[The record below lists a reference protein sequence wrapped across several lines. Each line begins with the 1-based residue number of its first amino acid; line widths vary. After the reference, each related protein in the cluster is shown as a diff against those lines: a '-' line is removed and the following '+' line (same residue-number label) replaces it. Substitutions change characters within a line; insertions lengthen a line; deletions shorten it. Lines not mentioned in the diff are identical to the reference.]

1 LPRRFIVVRAAT
13 VAVIAGLFVALAIVQ
28 FASYALDARAAVP
41 GSLPSR
47 VPLGFGL
54 AVYHALDRVAPAPFV
69 ESTLAAQALSAGD
82 FDAAQR
88 YALRLP
94 SSPTRDEL
102 LAQTA
107 RARGDTTLALEY
119 DLAAP
124 DVDAVSQ
131 AAFALVASDPE
142 AAYQLELHLKD
153 RLMLLTTHPDA
164 VAEAYWNLGDFA
176 NQSAWRKVPAS
187 PAQRAWLARARSNFE
202 SAVELAPLSEKY
214 ALSAGNQ
221 AALLG
226 DYPRARQLFMQAA
239 EIDPGG
245 ADAIAGLGVAAFSA
259 GDVVQARADLARA
272 RAIDPSSKMVR
283 ALQRDLDAGRV
294 IE

>member
-1 LPRRFIVVRAAT
+1 LPRRFFVVRTAT
-13 VAVIAGLFVALAIVQ
+13 IAVIAGLFLALAIVQ

-47 VPLGFGL
+47 VPLAFGL

-69 ESTLAAQALSAGD
+69 ESTLAAQALTTGD
-82 FDAAQR
+82 FDAAER

-94 SSPTRDEL
+94 ASPTRDEL

-107 RARGDTTLALEY
+107 RARGDATLALEY

-131 AAFALVASDPE
+131 AAIALGASDPE

-153 RLMLLTTHPDA
+153 RLVLLTTHPDA
-164 VAEAYWNLGDFA
+164 VAEAYWNLGEFG
-176 NQSAWRKVPAS
+176 NRSAWRKVSGS
-187 PAQRAWLARARSNFE
+187 PAQIAWLQRARSDFE
-202 SAVELAPLSEKY
+202 SAVALAPLSEKY

-226 DYPRARQLFMQAA
+226 DYGRARQLFMQA
-239 EIDPGG
+239 
-245 ADAIAGLGVAAFSA
+245 
-259 GDVVQARADLARA
+259 
-272 RAIDPSSKMVR
+272 
-283 ALQRDLDAGRV
+283 
-294 IE
+294 

>member
-1 LPRRFIVVRAAT
+1 LPRRYFVVRTATT
-13 VAVIAGLFVALAIVQ
+13 VAIAALFVALAIVQ
-28 FASYALDARAAVP
+28 LASYALDARAAVP

-69 ESTLAAQALSAGD
+69 ESTLAAQALAAGD
-82 FDAAQR
+82 FDGAQR

-107 RARGDTTLALEY
+107 RARGDATLALEY

-131 AAFALVASDPE
+131 AAFALAASDPE

-153 RLMLLTTHPDA
+153 RLALLTTHPDA
-164 VAEAYWNLGDFA
+164 VAEAYWNLGEFG
-176 NQSAWRKVPAS
+176 NQSAWRKVPQS
-187 PAQRAWLARARSNFE
+187 PAQRAWLQRARGDFE
-202 SAVELAPLSEKY
+202 SAVALAPLSEKY

-221 AALLG
+221 AALLS
-226 DYPRARQLFMQAA
+226 DYPRARQLFLQAA

-245 ADAIAGLGVAAFSA
+245 ADAIAGLGVAAFSS
-259 GDVVQARADLARA
+259 GDLVQARADLARA
-272 RAIDPSSKMVR
+272 RALDPAAKMVR
-283 ALQRDLDAGRV
+283 ALERDLDMGRV

>member
-1 LPRRFIVVRAAT
+1 MLPNATRCGCRRRRRATNCSRRRRAA
-13 VAVIAGLFVALAIVQ
+13 
-28 FASYALDARAAVP
+28 
-41 GSLPSR
+41 
-47 VPLGFGL
+47 
-54 AVYHALDRVAPAPFV
+54 
-69 ESTLAAQALSAGD
+69 
-82 FDAAQR
+82 
-88 YALRLP
+88 
-94 SSPTRDEL
+94 
-102 LAQTA
+102 
-107 RARGDTTLALEY
+107 RGETTLALEY

-153 RLMLLTTHPDA
+153 RLLLLTMHPDA
-164 VAEAYWNLGDFA
+164 VAEAYWNLGEFG
-176 NQSAWRKVPAS
+176 NQSAWRKVPGSA
-187 PAQRAWLARARSNFE
+187 AQHAWLQRARDNFRIGRR
-202 SAVELAPLSEKY
+202 LAPLSEKH

-226 DYPRARQLFMQAA
+226 DYPRARQLFTQAA

-272 RAIDPSSKMVR
+272 RAIDPAAKMVR
-283 ALQRDLDAGRV
+283 ALQRDLDTGRV

>member
-1 LPRRFIVVRAAT
+1 VARRFFVARIAT
-13 VAVIAGLFVALAIVQ
+13 TAVITGLLVALAMVQ

-41 GSLPSR
+41 GSVPAR

-54 AVYHALDRVAPAPFV
+54 AVYRALDRVAPAPFV
-69 ESTLAAQALSAGD
+69 ESTLAAHALSTGN
-82 FDAAQR
+82 FDAAER

-107 RARGDTTLALEY
+107 RARGDAMLALEY

-124 DVDAVSQ
+124 DVDAVTQ
-131 AAFALVASDPE
+131 AAFALVATDPQ
-142 AAYQLELHLKD
+142 AAYELELHLKD
-153 RLMLLTTHPDA
+153 RLALLTTHPDA
-164 VAEAYWNLGDFA
+164 VAEAYWNLGEFA
-176 NQSAWRKVPAS
+176 NHSAWKEVSGS
-187 PAQRAWLARARSNFE
+187 PAQRAWLHRARENFE
-202 SAVELAPLSEKY
+202 SAVALAPLSEKY

-221 AALLG
+221 AALLL
-226 DYPRARQLFMQAA
+226 DYPRARQLFAQAA

-245 ADAIAGLGVAAFSA
+245 ADAVAGLGIAAFSS
-259 GDVVQARADLARA
+259 GDVEQARADLARA
-272 RAIDPSSKMVR
+272 RALDPTAKMVR
-283 ALQRDLDAGRV
+283 ALERDLATGRI

>member
-1 LPRRFIVVRAAT
+1 LYVVRTAT

-28 FASYALDARAAVP
+28 LASYALDARAAVP

-54 AVYHALDRVAPAPFV
+54 AVYHALDRIAPAPFV
-69 ESTLAAQALSAGD
+69 ESTLAAQSLATGD
-82 FDAAQR
+82 FGAAQR

-107 RARGDTTLALEY
+107 RARGDAMLALEY

-131 AAFALVASDPE
+131 AAFALATSDPE
-142 AAYQLELHLKD
+142 AAYQLEMHLKD
-153 RLMLLTTHPDA
+153 RLILLTTHPDA
-164 VAEAYWNLGDFA
+164 VAEAYWNLGEFG
-176 NQSAWRKVPAS
+176 NRSAWRKVSGS
-187 PAQRAWLARARSNFE
+187 PTQIAWLRRAASNFE
-202 SAVELAPLSEKY
+202 SAVALAPLSEKY

-226 DYPRARQLFMQAA
+226 DFTRARALFAQAA

-245 ADAIAGLGVAAFSA
+245 ADAIAGLGIAAFSS
-259 GDVVQARADLARA
+259 GDLTQARADLSRA
-272 RAIDPSSKMVR
+272 RAIDPDSKMVR
-283 ALQRDLDAGRV
+283 ALARDLDTGQV
-294 IE
+294 VE

>member
-1 LPRRFIVVRAAT
+1 VPRRFFVVRAMT
-13 VAVIAGLFVALAIVQ
+13 AVVITGLFAALAIVQ

-54 AVYHALDRVAPAPFV
+54 AVYGALDRVAPAPFV
-69 ESTLAAQALSAGD
+69 ESTLAAHALSVGD
-82 FDAAQR
+82 FDAAER

-94 SSPTRDEL
+94 ASPTRDEL

-107 RARGDTTLALEY
+107 RARGDATLALEY

-124 DVDAVSQ
+124 DVDAVTQ
-131 AAFALVASDPE
+131 AAFALAATDPE

-153 RLMLLTTHPDA
+153 RLVLLTTHPDA
-164 VAEAYWNLGDFA
+164 VAEAYWNLGEFG
-176 NQSAWRKVPAS
+176 NRSAWRKVSGS
-187 PAQRAWLARARSNFE
+187 PAQRAWLQRALVDFE
-202 SAVELAPLSEKY
+202 SAVALAPLSEKFS
-214 ALSAGNQ
+214 LSAGNQ

-226 DYPRARQLFMQAA
+226 DYARAGQLFAQAA

-245 ADAIAGLGVAAFSA
+245 ADAIAGLGIAAFSS
-259 GDVVQARADLARA
+259 GDLAQARADLARA
-272 RAIDPSSKMVR
+272 RALDPSAKMVR
-283 ALQRDLDAGRV
+283 ALERDLDTGRV